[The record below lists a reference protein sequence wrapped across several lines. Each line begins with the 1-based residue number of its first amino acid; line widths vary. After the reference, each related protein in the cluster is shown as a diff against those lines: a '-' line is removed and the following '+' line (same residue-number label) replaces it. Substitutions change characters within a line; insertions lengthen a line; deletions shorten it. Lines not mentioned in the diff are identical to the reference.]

1 MFLYSKSSIKG
12 SHMDQ
17 SGTPP
22 RISVILDGKL
32 AGVVREINQEGL
44 TFSTQKALK
53 RGEHVVLG
61 LSMPGMLRSVEVK
74 GMVLDCTPEGV
85 EVGFVDMTPESM
97 AGLKWM
103 LGRVNEAKASQAAG
117 GKKRILLVEDSE
129 QIRQVYKGR
138 LMLDG
143 YEVAAVGS
151 AIDGLAF
158 LRDNLLPDLVLLD
171 LIMPVMDG
179 FKFLQVVRETPKL
192 AELPVII
199 LSAKGATAEI
209 ERASALG
216 ISGYLIKTTTS
227 PVKLSQEIKDF
238 FRRVA

>member
-1 MFLYSKSSIKG
+1 
-12 SHMDQ
+12 MDQ

-32 AGVVREINQEGL
+32 VGVVKEINEEGL
-44 TFSTQKALK
+44 TFSTQKTLK

-61 LSMPGMLRSVEVK
+61 LSMPGMLRSLDVRGV
-74 GMVLDCTPEGV
+74 VLDCTQEGV
-85 EVGFVDMTPESM
+85 EVGFVDMPPESM
-97 AGLKWM
+97 SGLKTM
-103 LGRVNEAKASQAAG
+103 LARVNEAKVPQASG
-117 GKKRILLVEDSE
+117 GKKHILLVEDSE

-143 YEVAAVGS
+143 YDVTAVGS
-151 AIDGLAF
+151 AIDGLAY
-158 LRDNLLPDLVLLD
+158 LRDNVPDLVLLD

-192 AELPVII
+192 ADLPVII
-199 LSAKGATAEI
+199 LSAKGATSEI
-209 ERASALG
+209 EKASALG
-216 ISGYLIKTTTS
+216 MSGYLIKTTTS
-227 PVKLSQEIKDF
+227 PLKLSQEIKDF

>member
-1 MFLYSKSSIKG
+1 MFLYSKSSIIR
-12 SHMDQ
+12 SNMNQ

-44 TFSTQKALK
+44 TFSTQKTLK

-61 LSMPGMLRSVEVK
+61 LSMPGMLRSLDVRGV
-74 GMVLDCTPEGV
+74 VLDCTPEGV
-85 EVGFVDMTPESM
+85 EVGFVDMPPESLT
-97 AGLKWM
+97 GLKTM
-103 LGRVNEAKASQAAG
+103 LGRVNETIVPQASG
-117 GKKRILLVEDSE
+117 GKKHILLVEDSE

-143 YEVAAVGS
+143 YIVMAVGS
-151 AIDGLAF
+151 AIDGLAY
-158 LRDNLLPDLVLLD
+158 LRDNVPDLVLLD
-171 LIMPVMDG
+171 LIMPIMDG
-179 FKFLQVVRETPKL
+179 FKFLQVVRESPKL

-199 LSAKGATAEI
+199 LSAKGATSEI